1 MFELIIERIR
11 NKVVFILSIL
21 IISATSLWGIF
32 SPDSLGKMASS
43 AFGFLVTRF
52 GWFYLLSVSIFLFF
66 CIYLIFSPYRNLKL
80 GQDESKPQFSNFS
93 WFAMLFSAGMAIGLI
108 FWGVAEPLSHFI
120 NPPYGLA
127 EAGSQKAAE
136 LSLRFSFFHWGL
148 HAWANYALFGLAIAY
163 FQLRKG
169 YPGLVSSIFIPIIG
183 ERHAKGIIGM
193 LIDLLAIFA
202 TVTGIATDL
211 GLGTLQINSGLN
223 MLYNVPETR
232 TVQVIIILVATVCF
246 ITSAVKGLDKGI
258 KKLSVFNLVLSI
270 FLLVIAVVIGPQLE
284 MAKGLIKGIQDYGL
298 HFIGDGLPWFALKDH
313 SEWLG
318 NWTIFYWAWW
328 IAWTPFVG
336 TFIAR
341 ISWGR
346 TIKEFILGVLFIPTL
361 GSMVWF
367 CVFGVLGTHQGLE
380 VAKTALTSIPTA
392 YFTIMDWYPLSGLI
406 SFVTVLLLFIF
417 FVTSADSSTFV
428 LGIYTSGGN
437 PNPSTKKKVAWGV
450 TQSFLALALL
460 LAGGLEVLQTAN
472 IVAAF
477 PFAIIMLLSI
487 VALMKSL
494 REEVVTCT
502 TKLKTNKL
510 SSYYLTK
517 KQDT

>member
-1 MFELIIERIR
+1 MFKQIEEKTR
-11 NKVVFILSIL
+11 NKIIFVLSIL
-21 IISATSLWGIF
+21 IITVISLWGICA
-32 SPDSLGKMASS
+32 PTSLGEKASS
-43 AFGFLVTRF
+43 AFEFLVTRF
-52 GWFYLLSVSIFLFF
+52 GWFYLLSVSVFLFF

-80 GQDESKPQFSNFS
+80 GKDDSKPQFSNFS

-108 FWGVAEPLSHFI
+108 FWGVAEPLSHFT

-127 EAGSQKAAE
+127 EPGSQKAVE

-223 MLYNVPETR
+223 MLYNIPENV
-232 TVQVIIILVATVCF
+232 TVQVIIILIATICF

-258 KKLSVFNLVLSI
+258 KKLSVLNLVLSI
-270 FLLVIAVVIGPQLE
+270 FLIVLAVVIGPKLE
-284 MAKGLIKGIQDYGL
+284 MAKGLMKGIQDYGL
-298 HFIGDGLPWFALKDH
+298 HFIGDGLPWFALKQH
-313 SEWLG
+313 SDWLG

-346 TIKEFILGVLFIPTL
+346 TIKEFIIGVLFIPTL

-367 CVFGVLGTHQGLE
+367 CVFGILGTHQGIE
-380 VAKTALTSIPTA
+380 VAKTALSSIPTA

-437 PNPSTKKKVAWGV
+437 PNPTAKKKVAWGI
-450 TQSFLALALL
+450 TQSFLAMALL
-460 LAGGLEVLQTAN
+460 LAGGLEVIQTAN

-494 REEVVTCT
+494 REEVITRKSESVNQ
-502 TKLKTNKL
+502 KSEFLLLDKKTE
-510 SSYYLTK
+510 
-517 KQDT
+517 